1 MFTPEDVQLFYQI
14 VVHGRHELGLAPDE
28 YSGFTMTLLRMLA
41 FAPVDGGGITT
52 APGGGRALVTSAL
65 AASSA
70 AAAAAVAA
78 SIPNRTASSASLT
91 SRSSEAS
98 AATTSSSASESSINI
113 HKPAGRA
120 MAALKAVQSNKTV
133 TPATSPDTANAGKG
147 TKSVASGGDS
157 NGSSNGSS
165 SHDNT
170 NNLPA
175 AGKVLPASA
184 IDWPAL
190 VKQLELRGVAR
201 QLAMQSELLSG
212 EDDGQLLALRVRV
225 PVETLLS
232 AGSKDKLAAALSE
245 HLGKKVRLDTEI
257 GVTTQ
262 TAHAADVADE
272 AERLRHAEQTLQ
284 EDPFVQTLIRD
295 FGATIVPGSVRPL

>member
-1 MFTPEDVQLFYQI
+1 MSV
-14 VVHGRHELGLAPDE
+14 
-28 YSGFTMTLLRMLA
+28 
-41 FAPVDGGGITT
+41 
-52 APGGGRALVTSAL
+52 
-65 AASSA
+65 
-70 AAAAAVAA
+70 
-78 SIPNRTASSASLT
+78 
-91 SRSSEAS
+91 
-98 AATTSSSASESSINI
+98 
-113 HKPAGRA
+113 
-120 MAALKAVQSNKTV
+120 
-133 TPATSPDTANAGKG
+133 ANANG
-147 TKSVASGGDS
+147 S
-157 NGSSNGSS
+157 NGSTNDSS
-165 SHDNT
+165 SGNT
-170 NNLPA
+170 EKLPTA
-175 AGKVLPASA
+175 VKALSASA

-201 QLAMQSELLSG
+201 QLAMQSELLSC
-212 EDDGQLLALRVRV
+212 EDDGQLIALRVRV

-257 GVTTQ
+257 GATTQ

>member
-1 MFTPEDVQLFYQI
+1 
-14 VVHGRHELGLAPDE
+14 
-28 YSGFTMTLLRMLA
+28 
-41 FAPVDGGGITT
+41 
-52 APGGGRALVTSAL
+52 
-65 AASSA
+65 
-70 AAAAAVAA
+70 
-78 SIPNRTASSASLT
+78 
-91 SRSSEAS
+91 
-98 AATTSSSASESSINI
+98 
-113 HKPAGRA
+113 
-120 MAALKAVQSNKTV
+120 MAALKAVQSNKTL
-133 TPATSPDTANAGKG
+133 TPATSKHTANTDKG
-147 TKSVASGGDS
+147 TKSVANSDGS
-157 NGSSNGSS
+157 IGSSNGSRNGS
-165 SHDNT
+165 SGHDNT

-175 AGKVLPASA
+175 AGKVLSASA

-212 EDDGQLLALRVRV
+212 EDDGQVLALRVRV